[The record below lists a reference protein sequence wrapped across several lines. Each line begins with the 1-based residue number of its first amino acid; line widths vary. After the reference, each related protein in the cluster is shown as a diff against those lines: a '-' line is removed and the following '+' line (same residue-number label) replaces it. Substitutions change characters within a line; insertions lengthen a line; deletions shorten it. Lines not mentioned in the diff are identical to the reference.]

1 MNAAEQALRCREGA
15 GLFRLAGRGLVAV
28 EGADRVRWLNG
39 MLTNDVAKL
48 AAGRER
54 SGCYALLL
62 TRIGRI
68 VADVHVLLREEAFW
82 LEAEQPAVA
91 TLLATLGKYIIAD
104 DVRLSEATQG
114 WERFALEGPAASAI
128 FAIAAGE
135 APGLA
140 PDAADRFEI
149 AGTPLLAGAW
159 GVSGEDALQLFV
171 PVGGG
176 AAVAEALRRAGAGRA
191 LIEAG
196 EDALEILRI
205 EAGTPRL
212 GRELSEAVLPAEV
225 GLARAIS
232 STKGCYTGQEIVS
245 RMATRGGA
253 SHALVGLVLADGPAP
268 APGAVVSAQTDR
280 VGEVTSATVS
290 PSAGAIALAYV
301 RRPHA
306 VPGTALLVEGR
317 AARVAALPFVAPRSR
332 AP

>member
-1 MNAAEQALRCREGA
+1 MNAGEQALRCREGA
-15 GLFRLAGRGLVAV
+15 GLFRLAGRGLVVV

-68 VADVHVLLREEAFW
+68 VADVHVLLREAAFW
-82 LEAEQPAVA
+82 LETEQQAVA
-91 TLLATLGKYIIAD
+91 PLLATLGKYIIAD
-104 DVRLSEATQG
+104 DVRLSEAIPN
-114 WERFALEGPAASAI
+114 WERLALEGPAASAI

-135 APGLA
+135 APALA
-140 PDAADRFEI
+140 PDAAASFGV
-149 AGTPLLAGAW
+149 AGTPVLAGAW

-171 PVGGG
+171 PAGGG
-176 AAVAEALRRAGAGRA
+176 AAVALALRRAGAGHS
-191 LIEAG
+191 LLEAG
-196 EDALEILRI
+196 EDVLEVLRV
-205 EAGTPRL
+205 EAGTPRY

-232 STKGCYTGQEIVS
+232 TSKGCYTGQEIVS
-245 RMATRGGA
+245 RMATRGGM
-253 SHALVGLVLADGPAP
+253 SHALVGLALEGGSAP
-268 APGAVVSAQTDR
+268 AAGAAVSAQAAR
-280 VGEVTSATVS
+280 VGELTSAALS
-290 PSAGAIALAYV
+290 ASAGAIALAYV

-306 VPGTALLVEGR
+306 APGTALSVEGR
-317 AARVAALPFVAPRSR
+317 GARVATLPFVAPRSR